1 MLSMRARCPFASQ
14 RTGALQVARPKGAPP
29 LPPFERW
36 SFGEMRYAQWLVDQ
50 HCSHYAL
57 EAAIADATTVAAT
70 EHCAGANPPLMHAS
84 SSLLHA

>member
-1 MLSMRARCPFASQ
+1 MCPLLCAQRA
-14 RTGALQVARPKGAPP
+14 GALQVARPKGAPP

-50 HCSHYAL
+50 HTAHYAL

-70 EHCAGANPPLMHAS
+70 EHYASAHALYSMHAPE
-84 SSLLHA
+84 LPDCTPR